1 MPEILPSVL
10 SADFA
15 RLGDEIARVSA
26 GPVNMLHLDVM
37 DGQFVPNLS
46 FGVPVIAAIRSVTQ
60 LKLDVHLMIEKP
72 DHLVPAFAEAGADL
86 ISVHQEACPH
96 LDRSLQLIR
105 SLGCKAGAV
114 LNPSTPVTAVEDVL
128 EIVDYVLIMSVNPG
142 FGGQAF
148 IPRSL
153 DKVARLAAMRRD
165 RGLDFAIE
173 IDGGVSAENAADI
186 ARAGVDWLV
195 AGTSVFGDREPAA
208 AAGRLLHLAREATSV
223 RV

>member
-1 MPEILPSVL
+1 MLEILPSVL

-15 RLGDEIARVSA
+15 RLGEDIARVSA

-46 FGVPVIAAIRSVTQ
+46 FGAPVIAAVRKVTH
-60 LKLDVHLMIEKP
+60 LKLDVHLMIERP
-72 DHLVPAFAEAGADL
+72 DHLVPAFADAGADL
-86 ISVHQEACPH
+86 ICVHQEACPH
-96 LDRSLQLIR
+96 LDRSLRLIR
-105 SLGCKAGAV
+105 SLGCKAGAA
-114 LNPSTPVTAVEDVL
+114 LNPSTPVAAVEDVL
-128 EIVDYVLIMSVNPG
+128 DTLDYVLIMSVNPG

-153 DKVARLAAMRRD
+153 EKVARLAAVRRG

-173 IDGGVSAENAADI
+173 VDGGVAAENAADI
-186 ARAGVDWLV
+186 ARAGANWLV
-195 AGTSVFGDREPAA
+195 AGTSVFGESDPAA
-208 AAGRLLHLAREATSV
+208 AAGRLLHLAREATAI